1 MALGKELNM
10 SPRTVQIW
18 FQNKRQ
24 SWRANKAKSEHPN
37 VPGGGQGGLTAGGTG
52 GSGSFSPHPL
62 RQEHF
67 PGSSSHAR
75 MPSSAD
81 ENARE
86 EGMENDEGGGWE
98 ALRQAQA
105 NREYRS
111 GAPGHEQ
118 DDEIGFDDDGTGM
131 SSPHHRHR

>member
-1 MALGKELNM
+1 M

-24 SWRANKAKSEHPN
+24 SWRANKAKSDQQN
-37 VPGGGQGGLTAGGTG
+37 ASAGNAAGGQPAIATGGPG
-52 GSGSFSPHPL
+52 GSGAFSPHPL

-67 PGSSSHAR
+67 AGAGTPTHGR
-75 MPSSAD
+75 MPSSAA
-81 ENARE
+81 EEIARE

-105 NREYRS
+105 NRPYRS
-111 GAPGHEQ
+111 GAPGHDQ

-131 SSPHHRHR
+131 DSPHHRHR